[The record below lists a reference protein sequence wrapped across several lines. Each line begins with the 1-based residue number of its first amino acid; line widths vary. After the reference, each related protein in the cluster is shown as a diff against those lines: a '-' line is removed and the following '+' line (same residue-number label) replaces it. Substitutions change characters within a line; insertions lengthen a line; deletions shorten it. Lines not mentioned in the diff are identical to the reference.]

1 MEGDKTCEGVV
12 KMLEYMEL
20 SDVERAL
27 VENARKFA
35 EREVKPVAEQLDR
48 NREFPLEIIK
58 KAGEQG
64 FLGMLIPQKYGGTEL
79 GNFAL
84 CLVLEQINKVC
95 AATGITISVQCSL
108 VSSPI
113 IRFGTEEQKQKYLPK
128 IASGEIIGAYC
139 LTEPLAG
146 SDAASLRTRAE
157 KKNGYYILN
166 GEKCFVTNGGY
177 ADLFIVYARTEPDI
191 KLKAKGITA
200 FLIEKNFPGVRVGPN
215 EHKMGLRASSTV
227 SLYLEDCKVPQENV
241 LGEINK
247 GFVVAMDT
255 LDGGRI
261 GVATQSLGI
270 AEAAFEKSLEYVKQR
285 GQFGKKLSEYESI
298 QWKLAEMAMN
308 IDAAKL
314 LTYRAAKMRDK
325 KIPHSKEASMAKLF
339 ASTMCNK
346 VVREAVQIHGG
357 FGYFEESFVA
367 RLFRDQRITELYE
380 GTSEIQRIVIARNLL
395 K

>member
-1 MEGDKTCEGVV
+1 
-12 KMLEYMEL
+12 MLEWMEL
-20 SDVERAL
+20 SDAEKAL
-27 VENARKFA
+27 IDSVKKFVDK
-35 EREVKPVAEQLDR
+35 EIKPVTAKLDKEER
-48 NREFPLEIIK
+48 FPLEIIK
-58 KAGEQG
+58 KAGALG
-64 FLGMLIPQKYGGTEL
+64 FLGVLIPEKYGGTGL

-84 CLVLEQINKVC
+84 CLILEQINKVC

-113 IRFGTEEQKQKYLPK
+113 IRFGNEEQKQKYLPK

-139 LTEPLAG
+139 LTEPTSG
-146 SDAASLRTRAE
+146 TDSASLRMSAQ
-157 KKNGYYILN
+157 KKNGYYVLN

-200 FLIEKNFPGVRVGPN
+200 FLVEKNFPGVRVGPP
-215 EHKMGLRASSTV
+215 EHKLGIRASSTV
-227 SLYLEDCKVPQENV
+227 SVYLEDCKVPQENV

-247 GFVVAMDT
+247 GFYIAMDT

-261 GVATQSLGI
+261 GVATQAVGI
-270 AEAAFEKSLEYVKQR
+270 AEMALEKSLEYAKQR
-285 GQFGKKLSEYESI
+285 EQFGKKLSEYESV

-308 IDAAKL
+308 IDAARL

-339 ASTMCNK
+339 ASTMCNR
-346 VVREAVQIHGG
+346 VVRDAVQIHGG

-380 GTSEIQRIVIARNLL
+380 GTSEAQHIVIARNLL